1 MRDLM
6 TAAAVLPD
14 VVRVAEQLVAR
25 YGADKLRQVE
35 RLGCNTYRAVLM
47 SGGIVLAI
55 VDKNGALVLR
65 ELEEP

>member
-1 MRDLM
+1 MN
-6 TAAAVLPD
+6 TVPITLPA

-25 YGADKLRQVE
+25 YGADKLCQVE
-35 RLGCNTYRAVLM
+35 RLRCNTYRAVLM